1 VSKVVKGVGRA
12 ISKVV
17 DGVKNV
23 AKSKVGKVLVGAAL
37 VYFGGAALM
46 GAMGGATAGA
56 AAGSGVMGTV
66 TGAVS
71 GGLSGAAAGISS
83 AWSGLTGAASALA
96 GGSGLQAAGSS
107 LASGFTGASAAGAS
121 AIAPAAT
128 MAVPT
133 TAPMAGAEA
142 FSGATSTGLPTV
154 AGDAA
159 NVLAAP
165 PSKGLVGNFLGGLS
179 PQGQAASIMVG
190 GQLTGGLIQGYGM
203 RQEQKRQEELA
214 GDARARYNTNVGS
227 RVWA

>member
-1 VSKVVKGVGRA
+1 MSKVVKGVGRA

-17 DGVKNV
+17 DGVKKV
-23 AKSKVGKVLVGAAL
+23 AKSKVGKVLIGAAL

-46 GAMGGATAGA
+46 GAFGGGAAATAGA
-56 AAGSGVMGTV
+56 AG
-66 TGAVS
+66 GAAT
-71 GGLSGAAAGISS
+71 GLSGAAANISA
-83 AWSGLTGAASALA
+83 AWSSLGTAATQAYGAMTGAPGASLANAGSALSQGFA
-96 GGSGLQAAGSS
+96 GNAATFSQ
-107 LASGFTGASAAGAS
+107 GASAATNVMPS
-121 AIAPAAT
+121 
-128 MAVPT
+128 V
-133 TAPMAGAEA
+133 AGAEL
-142 FSGATSTGLPTV
+142 FTGATSTGLPTV

-179 PQGQAASIMVG
+179 PQGQAAAITVG